1 MANSSDIISGWRT
14 CELDR
19 YRIHLLLLE
28 KQEKE
33 KDVCIW
39 NQQKEYQ
46 ILYGKLIYTNE
57 TAQSHR
63 ILKSTIFLMVN
74 MRREGT
80 NLFSMEMVT
89 KLMVENNDS
98 LKSNTKKEF

>member
-1 MANSSDIISGWRT
+1 MAYPSNLISGRRT
-14 CELDR
+14 CKFDR

-46 ILYGKLIYTNE
+46 IFYGKLIYTNE
-57 TAQSHR
+57 AIQSHR
-63 ILKSTIFLMVN
+63 SLMLTV
-74 MRREGT
+74 
-80 NLFSMEMVT
+80 FIC
-89 KLMVENNDS
+89 
-98 LKSNTKKEF
+98 